1 MDSTNP
7 EHNLTPTELEN
18 LNVLEAVAQHG
29 LGRYVQVAKALTEIR
44 DRRLYRDSHDSFEAY
59 VRERWGVDISE
70 DSPSSEVVVSAD
82 TRVTAAPQDAPPRD
96 EPCQALARACQ
107 QTLSALGDDERMA
120 VEIRLAVRK
129 PGDEDASPEQRS
141 WDPWQV
147 ADAMGDELVPT
158 LRWLLTQ
165 ASGTIGRVAH
175 QLERRAT
182 DVDEAARV
190 QLRDD
195 VLVLDDELAALKAM
209 LLAIDWDSELGHLL
223 RGELPPFDSDGNPGD
238 DD

>member
-59 VRERWGVDISE
+59 VRERWGVDIT
-70 DSPSSEVVVSAD
+70 DGNPSSQVAVPAD
-82 TRVTAAPQDAPPRD
+82 THATPAPQDAAPSD
-96 EPCQALARACQ
+96 EPCKALARACQ
-107 QTLSALGDDERMA
+107 QTLSAIGDDERMA
-120 VEIRLAVRK
+120 IEIRLAVRK
-129 PGDEDASPEQRS
+129 PRDPEAPTEQHS
-141 WDPWQV
+141 WDPWLV
-147 ADAMGDELVPT
+147 AEAMGDELVPT
-158 LRWLLTQ
+158 LHWLLTQ
-165 ASGTIGRVAH
+165 ACGTIARVAH

-182 DVDEAARV
+182 DIDDGARV

-195 VLVLDDELAALKAM
+195 VLVLDDELAVLKAL

-223 RGELPPFDSDGNPGD
+223 RGELPPFDSDGGPRD

>member
-18 LNVLEAVAQHG
+18 LDVLEAVAQHG

-44 DRRLYRDSHDSFEAY
+44 DRRLYRDSHDSFQAY
-59 VRERWGVDISE
+59 VRERWGVDISDGAASSDAAVPAEASATQALE
-70 DSPSSEVVVSAD
+70 DTPI
-82 TRVTAAPQDAPPRD
+82 RD
-96 EPCQALARACQ
+96 EPCKALAKACQ
-107 QTLSALGDDERMA
+107 QTLSAIGDDERVA
-120 VEIRLAVRK
+120 IEIRLAVRK
-129 PGDEDASPEQRS
+129 PGDPEASAERQT
-141 WDPWQV
+141 WEPWQV
-147 ADAMGDELVPT
+147 ADATSDELVPT

-182 DVDEAARV
+182 DIDDGDRV
-190 QLRDD
+190 ELRDD
-195 VLVLDDELAALKAM
+195 ILVLDDELAALKAL

-223 RGELPPFDSDGNPGD
+223 RGELPPFDSDGDPRYD
-238 DD
+238 D